1 MMSDVSETM
10 ARYGR
15 AIDSRDF
22 ELLKTCFTDDAV
34 IRYAEFGEEIHG
46 REGLVDYLENS
57 LSRLDATQHLFGNFE
72 VETDGSQG
80 RMRCYVQ
87 AQHVRLDAP
96 GGHLFT
102 VAGRYD
108 NAIVC
113 GDDGLWRMTSLTF
126 EPMWTGG
133 NEQILD
139 HVATAST

>member
-1 MMSDVSETM
+1 MVSDITETM

-15 AIDSRDF
+15 AIDSHDF
-22 ELLKTCFTDDAV
+22 DLLATCFTDDAV
-34 IRYAEFGEEIHG
+34 IRYAQFGEEIRG
-46 REGLVDYLENS
+46 RQALTEYLEHS

-72 VETDGSQG
+72 IETDGGAG
-80 RMRCYVQ
+80 RMRCYVH
-87 AQHVRLDAP
+87 AQHVRHDAP

-126 EPMWTGG
+126 EPMWTNG
-133 NEQILD
+133 NPNLLD
-139 HVATAST
+139 HVTASA